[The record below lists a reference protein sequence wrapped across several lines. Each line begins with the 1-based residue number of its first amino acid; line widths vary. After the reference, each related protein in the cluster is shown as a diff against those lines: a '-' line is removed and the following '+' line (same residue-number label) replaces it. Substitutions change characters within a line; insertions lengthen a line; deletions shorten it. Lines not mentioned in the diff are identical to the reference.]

1 LNRSSKK
8 PLNPSRT
15 TAFAKDMARCRA
27 RGYDMDVLRATM
39 GRLINRQPLQRKQRD
54 HALKGEWVGY
64 RECHLADDWLLVYR
78 IEGDNIYFARTGTHT
93 DLFQA

>member
-1 LNRSSKK
+1 LNRPSKR
-8 PLNPSRT
+8 PLIPART
-15 TAFAKDMARCRA
+15 TAFEKDMARCKA
-27 RGYDMDVLRATM
+27 RGYDMDVLRVTM

-54 HALKGEWVGY
+54 HGLKGEWAGY
-64 RECHLADDWLLVYR
+64 RECHLADNWLLVYR

>member
-1 LNRSSKK
+1 
-8 PLNPSRT
+8 
-15 TAFAKDMARCRA
+15 MARCKA
-27 RGYDMDVLRATM
+27 RGYDMDVLRVTM

-54 HALKGEWVGY
+54 HGLKGEVAGY

-78 IEGDNIYFARTGTHT
+78 IEGGNIYFARTGTHT